1 MTNQITSYK
10 RYYLRAYGIRI
21 VLGALCTGVAQ
32 SKFTYLH
39 TYRHTKCRV
48 FAGELEDIRR
58 EWNLYEGLSIYPSIV
73 VKRLKY
79 DP

>member
-1 MTNQITSYK
+1 M
-10 RYYLRAYGIRI
+10 
-21 VLGALCTGVAQ
+21 LGVLCTVVAQ

-48 FAGELEDIRR
+48 FAGELLDIRG
-58 EWNLYEGLSIYPSIV
+58 EWKLYEGVSIYLSIV